1 MKTKLELKELL
12 PGWVFQGYGKS
23 DNAVACFPPG
33 GPSLQRYSEL
43 KAVAPVSAV
52 CGPFYLVNL
61 TIGEFLCLS

>member
-1 MKTKLELKELL
+1 MKTKSELKSAL

-33 GPSLQRYSEL
+33 GPSLERYREL

-61 TIGEFLCLS
+61 TLGEFLSLS